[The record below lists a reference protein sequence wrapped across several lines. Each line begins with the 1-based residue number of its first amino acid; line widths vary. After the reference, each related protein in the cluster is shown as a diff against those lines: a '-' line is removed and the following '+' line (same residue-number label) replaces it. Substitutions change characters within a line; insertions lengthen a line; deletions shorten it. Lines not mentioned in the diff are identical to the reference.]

1 MSIGAGFTLEEIR
14 EVVYEYQLQPHGQ
27 KTSWLSARGVG
38 YDQLRRWRAAVYEG
52 DLYRGLIP
60 REGSPMTIPP
70 NHRTALER
78 QRARERAAHD
88 AEVAGLKTRVKE
100 LEEANAALGKA
111 IGLLHQM
118 NVQEPDAIPP
128 TSDPHGS

>member
-70 NHRTALER
+70 NHRR
-78 QRARERAAHD
+78 RADRH
-88 AEVAGLKTRVKE
+88 
-100 LEEANAALGKA
+100 
-111 IGLLHQM
+111 
-118 NVQEPDAIPP
+118 
-128 TSDPHGS
+128 